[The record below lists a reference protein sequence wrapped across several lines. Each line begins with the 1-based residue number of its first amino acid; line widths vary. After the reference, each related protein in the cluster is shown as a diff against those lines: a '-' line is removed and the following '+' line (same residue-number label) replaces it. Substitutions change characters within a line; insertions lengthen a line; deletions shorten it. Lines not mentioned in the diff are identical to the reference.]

1 MCKKK
6 ITKNVVTGKRET
18 IGQLYGRDV
27 SVIQLCCDLSHSQ
40 ERNDGSG
47 SSHNNQTGLTKV
59 YLFEQFHLNIGAI
72 RL

>member
-47 SSHNNQTGLTKV
+47 SSDNNQTGLKKN
-59 YLFEQFHLNIGAI
+59 YLFEQYHLNN
-72 RL
+72 

>member
-47 SSHNNQTGLTKV
+47 SSHNNQTGLKKN
-59 YLFEQFHLNIGAI
+59 YLFEQYHLNN
-72 RL
+72 